1 MMAERMIAKT
11 WQAAL
16 TCSLWA
22 IFSLALTGCD
32 WELYHLYNSLPMPDA
47 ANPPDPVYVYLAVDG
62 LDLEAAQWAIDEGA
76 YPESRWALS
85 ANIPM
90 FPALSPSSWTRILQT
105 EPLPGYEYEYYD
117 AERDKVVHY
126 GDWGIITHIA
136 PPVETV
142 GFETAAY
149 FRAFDHHAN
158 GYLDILS
165 IYANPFLTFGQ
176 SLDDVFYILDGRTQD
191 SPTFAAYFPQIDILG
206 HSHDPVQQQRAA
218 TELWERIE
226 AYRGRHPERRFVF
239 TLFSDHGMNFA
250 PTPPDRLLRLD
261 DEMERLG
268 ITVASSLE
276 EWQGQ
281 DALAAVPILHS
292 RVTSISLHTLPEQT
306 SAISSLLSGVNGVD
320 LVACRGAAP
329 ELIGADQAGLSWY
342 QMWRDEALLGQFA
355 YDRDND
361 RYLLPRETDWGVFGL
376 DLPPAGGKNL
386 ALGLYSDE
394 ELFGFS
400 ADARYP
406 DMFYRVRMAFEPIG
420 VVWPP
425 QVVISCSMGWVSEGF
440 KLGGGG
446 ATDSLGA
453 NASHGA
459 LLGRGSRGV
468 ILTEERSLPRS
479 FRSDN
484 MLEFFPHLRE
494 HIVEQRGQRV
504 YPGDAGRGLAY
515 DQVPWD

>member
-117 AERDKVVHY
+117 AERDKVVNY

-206 HSHDPVQQQRAA
+206 HSHDPV
-218 TELWERIE
+218 
-226 AYRGRHPERRFVF
+226 VF

-306 SAISSLLSGVNGVD
+306 SAISSLLSGVN
-320 LVACRGAAP
+320 VACSSP
-329 ELIGADQAGLSWY
+329 S
-342 QMWRDEALLGQFA
+342 
-355 YDRDND
+355 
-361 RYLLPRETDWGVFGL
+361 
-376 DLPPAGGKNL
+376 
-386 ALGLYSDE
+386 
-394 ELFGFS
+394 GF
-400 ADARYP
+400 
-406 DMFYRVRMAFEPIG
+406 E
-420 VVWPP
+420 
-425 QVVISCSMGWVSEGF
+425 
-440 KLGGGG
+440 K
-446 ATDSLGA
+446 
-453 NASHGA
+453 
-459 LLGRGSRGV
+459 
-468 ILTEERSLPRS
+468 
-479 FRSDN
+479 
-484 MLEFFPHLRE
+484 
-494 HIVEQRGQRV
+494 
-504 YPGDAGRGLAY
+504 
-515 DQVPWD
+515 